1 MVKSMKRI
9 LVTGGSRGIGRA
21 LVEAFTA
28 EGNVVAFLYRDN
40 TAAAESVA
48 QATGAV
54 AIRADVSNP
63 DEVRRAVAEAEIALG
78 GHVEVLVNNAGVS
91 HIGLTQDMTDAEWRR
106 VLDTNL
112 SGAFYTSRAV
122 IPGMVAAQGGRI
134 VNIGSM
140 WGKVGASCEA
150 AYSATKAGLRG
161 LSMALAKELGP
172 SHITVNCVEP
182 GFIDTE
188 MNASIDPAS
197 RAALCD
203 ETPLGR
209 TGTPEEVAAAV
220 AFLSSDEAGFITG
233 QVIGVDG
240 GLAV

>member
-1 MVKSMKRI
+1 MKRI
-9 LVTGGSRGIGRA
+9 LITGGSRGIGRA
-21 LVEAFTA
+21 TVEAFCA
-28 EGNVVAFLYRDN
+28 EGDAVAFLYHEN

-48 QATGAV
+48 ASTGAV
-54 AIRADVSNP
+54 AIRADVADP
-63 DEVRRAVAEAEIALG
+63 DEVRRAVAEAEAALG
-78 GHVEVLVNNAGVS
+78 GHIEVLVNNAGVS
-91 HIGLTQDMTDAEWRR
+91 HIGLVQDMTDAAWRR
-106 VLDTNL
+106 VLDTNF
-112 SGAFYTSRAV
+112 SGAFYLSRAV
-122 IPGMVAAQGGRI
+122 IPGMVSAQGGRI

-140 WGKVGASCEA
+140 WGKVGASCEV

-161 LSMALAKELGP
+161 LTMALAKELGP

-188 MNASIDPAS
+188 MNAAIDPAA

-209 TGTPEEVAAAV
+209 IGTPREVAAAV
-220 AFLSSDEAGFITG
+220 AFLASDAASFITG
-233 QVIGVDG
+233 QVLGVDG